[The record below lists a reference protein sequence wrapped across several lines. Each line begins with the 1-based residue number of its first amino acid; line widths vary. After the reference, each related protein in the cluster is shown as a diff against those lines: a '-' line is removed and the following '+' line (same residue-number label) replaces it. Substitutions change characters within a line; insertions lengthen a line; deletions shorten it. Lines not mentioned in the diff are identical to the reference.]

1 MAFRE
6 MTNMG
11 GLMPVFKVLDMSGR
25 MRFSAPYAAVLPTS
39 KFRIACHCLQHI
51 EKPANDEGLVKLG
64 VVATCKAY
72 AQHSD
77 SRTFPPAT
85 LMISYRFAAISILA
99 MTFLHSNDAHAD
111 DLIWMVNAGGGQ
123 QSHSD
128 QDNRMAGADLIFYQ
142 RMRSERQEFV
152 IGVGYTDI
160 HTNAGFNEHVQAIS
174 IFPQLNL
181 YAKGNDSVRPM
192 FFVRALGPTWL
203 SNRHLGD
210 REQGSNFTFQAQV
223 GAGLWFGKDK
233 DWLVALSYKHFS
245 NAGLTSP
252 NEAFDVP
259 VLLTL
264 GYRQKQ

>member
-1 MAFRE
+1 
-6 MTNMG
+6 
-11 GLMPVFKVLDMSGR
+11 
-25 MRFSAPYAAVLPTS
+25 
-39 KFRIACHCLQHI
+39 
-51 EKPANDEGLVKLG
+51 
-64 VVATCKAY
+64 
-72 AQHSD
+72 
-77 SRTFPPAT
+77 
-85 LMISYRFAAISILA
+85 MISYRFAAIGTLV
-99 MTFLHSNDAHAD
+99 MGFLLSNDARAD
-111 DLIWMVNAGGGQ
+111 DLIWLVNAGGGQ
-123 QSHSD
+123 QSHSE

-142 RMRSERQEFV
+142 HSRSERQEIV

-160 HTNAGFNEHVQAIS
+160 NTNAGFNEHVQAIS

-181 YAKGNDSVRPM
+181 YGKDNDSVRPM

-203 SNRHLGD
+203 SSRHLGD
-210 REQGSNFTFQAQV
+210 REQGRNFTFQAQV

-233 DWLVALSYKHFS
+233 DWLIALSYKHFS